1 MEPQRLR
8 AILASAR
15 SGSPEGYKALLEE
28 YGPRLY
34 GYFFRSTGNHHD
46 AEDLLSELTLR
57 LVKCLKTYDHRDR
70 FDQWLFRIGA
80 NMIRDRI
87 RRMRASPGPI
97 SIWAQDESGLSISD
111 QLAGPDIETGADML
125 AAEASLEMNE
135 ALEKLDAS
143 TRQMLLMR
151 HFGQMS
157 FKEIAE
163 MFNCPI
169 GTVLAR
175 VHRGMAA
182 LRKIMGAEN
191 ED

>member
-1 MEPQRLR
+1 L
-8 AILASAR
+8 
-15 SGSPEGYKALLEE
+15 
-28 YGPRLY
+28 
-34 GYFFRSTGNHHD
+34 
-46 AEDLLSELTLR
+46 
-57 LVKCLKTYDHRDR
+57 
-70 FDQWLFRIGA
+70 
-80 NMIRDRI
+80 
-87 RRMRASPGPI
+87 
-97 SIWAQDESGLSISD
+97 
-111 QLAGPDIETGADML
+111 L

-182 LRKIMGAEN
+182 LRKIMCVK
-191 ED
+191 DDD